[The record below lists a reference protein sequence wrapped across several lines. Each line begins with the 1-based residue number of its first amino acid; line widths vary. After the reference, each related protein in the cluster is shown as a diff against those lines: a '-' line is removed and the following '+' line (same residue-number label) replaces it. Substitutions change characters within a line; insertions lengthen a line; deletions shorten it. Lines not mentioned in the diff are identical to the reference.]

1 MEDFIA
7 AGINSLAI
15 LIAVACFVICI
26 IGILILKD
34 TTDIKKMLKDHF
46 GDNEKKEG

>member
-15 LIAVACFVICI
+15 LIAVTCFVICI

-34 TTDIKKMLKDHF
+34 TTDIKKTYSGPRSHCS
-46 GDNEKKEG
+46 